1 MGKVLSSF
9 TNGFPGAIS
18 RAVDDIVTSIV
29 NKESSASIAFGA
41 PVMMKSDGKGVQ
53 NFTVTIAPAA
63 DTLAAVLGVAVRN
76 GDKTPVTYGSNLA
89 AYAPGEL
96 VDVLTRGSVVVPVAS
111 GTPKPGGKVYW
122 TSAGFTATYTQYAVA
137 EITNM
142 RWKSEKD
149 ANNCAEA
156 VIIER
161 QI

>member
-1 MGKVLSSF
+1 MGKVLSKF

-18 RAVDDIVTSIV
+18 RAIDDIVATFV
-29 NKESSASIAFGA
+29 NKESSANIAFGA
-41 PVMMKSDGKGVQ
+41 PVMMKNDGKGVQ
-53 NFTVTIAPAA
+53 NFTCTISTSA

-76 GDKTPVTYGSNLA
+76 GGKTPAAYGSNLA
-89 AYAPGEL
+89 AYAPGEH
-96 VDVLTRGSVVVPVAS
+96 VDVLTRGCIVVPVNAGS
-111 GTPKPGGKVYW
+111 PKPGGKVYW
-122 TSAGFTATYTQYAVA
+122 NTSGFTATYTQHAVA

-149 ANNCAEA
+149 SNGCAEA